1 MEEITKGKMQKGRR
15 ENGRNRHGNQIGNY
29 NNLIF
34 FVHVRGAVR
43 ALVLSCSVY
52 RFVTFIIL
60 Q

>member
-1 MEEITKGKMQKGRR
+1 MAGIDMGIKWES
-15 ENGRNRHGNQIGNY
+15 NQIGNY